1 MTAPRGLAPQSG
13 RQPKNTPLSAFR
25 GRPVAVSAIQM
36 ATTFKDYY
44 AILGVPRTAT
54 EKEIRSAFR
63 KLARTYH
70 PDVNQGDKTAEDRF
84 KEINEANEVLGDPEK
99 RKKYDEL
106 GPRWQEYEQ
115 WERAGRPGPN
125 PFQNNNEQFG
135 YRTVSPD
142 ELEGMFGN
150 SAPFSD
156 FFQQFFG
163 GGEAPSGFSTGRT
176 RRRVARRG
184 QDVEGDVEIGLEE
197 AFAGTTVTVDLSS
210 SDGPRRV
217 EVKIPAG
224 IHDGARIRA
233 GGQGGEGRNGGA
245 RGDLFIRVHV
255 RPHPT
260 FTRSGD
266 DLSVRVPTRLAIAI
280 GGGTEGVPTLRGTT
294 AQLSVPAGTQNGA
307 RLRLRGL
314 GMPHLKGGG
323 AGDLIATIDVRLPHP
338 TPEPLLEWARS
349 EEHPPA

>member
-1 MTAPRGLAPQSG
+1 
-13 RQPKNTPLSAFR
+13 
-25 GRPVAVSAIQM
+25 M

-54 EKEIRSAFR
+54 DKEIRAAFR
-63 KLARTYH
+63 KLARKHH
-70 PDVNQGDKTAEDRF
+70 PDVNQGDKSAEDRF

-125 PFQNNNEQFG
+125 PFSGGDQFG

-142 ELEGMFGN
+142 ELEGMFG
-150 SAPFSD
+150 SRAPFSD

-163 GGEAPSGFSTGRT
+163 GEPDLGGPARG

-184 QDVEGDVEIGLEE
+184 QDVEGDAEISLDE
-197 AFAGTTVTVDLSS
+197 AYTGSTLTVDMSS
-210 SDGPRRV
+210 AEGPRRV

-224 IHDGARIRA
+224 IHEGARVRA
-233 GGQGGEGRNGGA
+233 TGQGSPGRGGGP
-245 RGDLFIRVHV
+245 RGDLFIRVHI
-255 RPHPT
+255 RPHRV
-260 FTRSGD
+260 FTRTGS
-266 DLSVRVPTRLAIAI
+266 DLAVRVPTPLATAIA
-280 GGGTEGVPTLRGTT
+280 GGTVQVPTLRGTT
-294 AQLSVPAGTQNGA
+294 AQLSIPPGTQNGA

-314 GMPHLKGGG
+314 GMPHLHGEG
-323 AGDLIATIDVRLPHP
+323 AGDLLATVDVRLPQP
-338 TPEPLLEWARS
+338 PPEELVAWARAQQ
-349 EEHPPA
+349 PPAD

>member
-1 MTAPRGLAPQSG
+1 
-13 RQPKNTPLSAFR
+13 
-25 GRPVAVSAIQM
+25 M

-54 EKEIRSAFR
+54 DKEIRAAFR
-63 KLARTYH
+63 KLARKHH
-70 PDVNQGDKTAEDRF
+70 PDVNQGDKSAEDRF

-125 PFQNNNEQFG
+125 PFTGGDQFG

-142 ELEGMFGN
+142 ELEGMFG
-150 SAPFSD
+150 SRAPFSD

-163 GGEAPSGFSTGRT
+163 GEPDPGGPSRG

-184 QDVEGDVEIGLEE
+184 QDVEGDAEISLEE
-197 AFAGTTVTVDLSS
+197 AYTGSTLTVDMSS
-210 SDGPRRV
+210 GEGPRRV

-224 IHDGARIRA
+224 IHEGARVRA
-233 GGQGGEGRNGGA
+233 TGQGSPGRGGGP
-245 RGDLFIRVHV
+245 RGDLFIRVHI
-255 RPHPT
+255 RPHRV
-260 FTRSGD
+260 FTRTGS
-266 DLSVRVPTRLAIAI
+266 DLAVRVPTPLATAIA
-280 GGGTEGVPTLRGTT
+280 GGTVQVPTLRGTT
-294 AQLSVPAGTQNGA
+294 AQLSIPPGTQNGA

-314 GMPHLKGGG
+314 GMPHLHGDG
-323 AGDLIATIDVRLPHP
+323 AGDLLATVDVRLPQP
-338 TPEPLLEWARS
+338 PPEELVAWARAAQQQPES
-349 EEHPPA
+349 

>member
-1 MTAPRGLAPQSG
+1 MP
-13 RQPKNTPLSAFR
+13 
-25 GRPVAVSAIQM
+25 
-36 ATTFKDYY
+36 TTFKDYY

-54 EKEIRSAFR
+54 EKEIRTAFR
-63 KLARTYH
+63 KLARKHH
-70 PDVNQGDKTAEDRF
+70 PDVNQGDKAAEDRF

-115 WERAGRPGPN
+115 WERAGKPGPN
-125 PFQNNNEQFG
+125 PFEGNNDRFG

-150 SAPFSD
+150 RAPFSD

-163 GGEAPSGFSTGRT
+163 GAGGEAPDGFSTARP

-184 QDVEGDVEIGLEE
+184 QDVEGDADISLEE
-197 AFAGTTVTVDLSS
+197 AFSGAALTVDMSS
-210 SDGPRRV
+210 ADGPRRV

-224 IHDGARIRA
+224 IHEGARVRA
-233 GGQGGEGRNGGA
+233 GGQGSEGRNGGP
-245 RGDLFIRVHV
+245 RGDLFIRVHI
-255 RPHPT
+255 RPHAT
-260 FTRSGD
+260 FTRTGD
-266 DLSVRVPTRLAIAI
+266 DLSVRVQTPLATAVA
-280 GGGTEGVPTLRGTT
+280 GGTVGVPTLRGTT
-294 AQLSVPAGTQNGA
+294 AQLSIPAGTQNGA

-323 AGDLIATIDVRLPHP
+323 AGDLLATVDLRLPKPVPEALLAWAQSEGHP
-338 TPEPLLEWARS
+338 AV
-349 EEHPPA
+349 